1 MSVAQGGGEV
11 KTSLR
16 ESWRWASRANQFD
29 SLPDAAAR
37 LGSERSHTWCVGCI
51 RMNVVQA
58 TPPELVGPDGV
69 GAADELDDGGGAG
82 RARSPP
88 ARQASL
94 VILMGMAGTCDSTQL
109 RERTG
114 RRGLAL

>member
-1 MSVAQGGGEV
+1 V

-16 ESWRWASRANQFD
+16 ESWRRADYQID
-29 SLPDAAAR
+29 SLLTPNAAAR

-94 VILMGMAGTCDSTQL
+94 VILMGMAGTCDS
-109 RERTG
+109 
-114 RRGLAL
+114 LA